1 MSSTRLPPRFTFGAT
16 RFHFQSERHSVS
28 MSTPPRRNGPLRQGM
43 NCLSVSARTSG
54 SSTGLPATRMPS
66 SMRHPVSVWGRES
79 IAAFHFGMSPW
90 RPGLS
95 ASLHWRSRYAAGSG
109 SKKEKIWDMG
119 WLVIWLFGYLVIW
132 LFGYLVGWLTGWV
145 VGSLVRWFVG
155 SLVRWFVG
163 WLVRWL
169 VGWLFGWLVGWL
181 FRWFVGWLVR
191 WFVGSLVRWFVG
203 SLVRCFVGSL

>member
-43 NCLSVSARTSG
+43 NCLRVSARTSG
-54 SSTGLPATRMPS
+54 SSTGLPAIRMPS

-132 LFGYLVGWLTGWV
+132 LFGWLVDWLGGWV
-145 VGSLVRWFVG
+145 VEAIPGLGQIRCA
-155 SLVRWFVG
+155 
-163 WLVRWL
+163 
-169 VGWLFGWLVGWL
+169 FGLL
-181 FRWFVGWLVR
+181 PFALILSFETFPSARNRILSAR
-191 WFVGSLVRWFVG
+191 RPCTRS
-203 SLVRCFVGSL
+203 